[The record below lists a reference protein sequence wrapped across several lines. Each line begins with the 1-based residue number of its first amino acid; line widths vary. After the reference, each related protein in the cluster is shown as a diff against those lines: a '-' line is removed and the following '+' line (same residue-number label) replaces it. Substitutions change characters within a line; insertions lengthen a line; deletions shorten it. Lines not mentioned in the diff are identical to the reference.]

1 MPASM
6 AILTMTFALTSCE
19 GNDNSFPK
27 KYVGF
32 EKSERNLAY
41 KESDEQ
47 VEIQVKIIAVDKSKE
62 DRVIL
67 IESPQSPQNTIKHFF
82 RIKESRITIP
92 AGKKSVTA
100 TIIVYPKKLSIVR
113 KFQLICRPQTPDAE
127 VSRLI
132 IRLVK
137 K

>member
-1 MPASM
+1 MPASV
-6 AILTMTFALTSCE
+6 AILTMTLALTSCE

-32 EKSERNLAY
+32 EKSERDIAY

-62 DRVIL
+62 DRVVL
-67 IESPQSPQNTIKHFF
+67 IESSQIPQNTIKQFF
-82 RIKESRITIP
+82 RIKENRITIP
-92 AGKKSVTA
+92 AGKKSATA
-100 TIIVYPKKLSIVR
+100 TIIVYPKKLSILQ
-113 KFQLICRPQTPDAE
+113 KFQLICRPQIPGAE
-127 VSRLI
+127 ASRI
-132 IRLVK
+132 SIRLVK